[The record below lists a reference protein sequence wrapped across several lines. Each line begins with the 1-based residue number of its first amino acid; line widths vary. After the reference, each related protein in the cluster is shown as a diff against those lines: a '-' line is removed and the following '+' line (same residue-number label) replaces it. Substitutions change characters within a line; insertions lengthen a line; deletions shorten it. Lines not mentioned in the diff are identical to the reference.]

1 MVWVWL
7 ASQHNHNIKWEF
19 KKGFDY
25 LDNFVN
31 CISKSWWLERDYGR
45 KEELSMYCAQN
56 VLSLGTVPV
65 SKQHLFTLSLSVF
78 IVKSSHCRD
87 TKKKKKSLNWYSKWQ
102 EGKSRGVRVL
112 CMLLGGIWINAS
124 AYLSRGEPCLV
135 TGGGNGP
142 PLSWGPPV
150 HLGSDVGRLGRE
162 LLPALA
168 VTEGCGDRE
177 DWRIPL
183 RASEEKW

>member
-1 MVWVWL
+1 MMIGKRL
-7 ASQHNHNIKWEF
+7 WEERGVVHVLCSKRYF
-19 KKGFDY
+19 IRYSTCVKTAPFYPIPVCVHSKKFP
-25 LDNFVN
+25 LQ
-31 CISKSWWLERDYGR
+31 RH
-45 KEELSMYCAQN
+45 Q
-56 VLSLGTVPV
+56 
-65 SKQHLFTLSLSVF
+65 
-78 IVKSSHCRD
+78 
-87 TKKKKKSLNWYSKWQ
+87 KKKKSLNWYSKWQ

-142 PLSWGPPV
+142 PLFWGPQV